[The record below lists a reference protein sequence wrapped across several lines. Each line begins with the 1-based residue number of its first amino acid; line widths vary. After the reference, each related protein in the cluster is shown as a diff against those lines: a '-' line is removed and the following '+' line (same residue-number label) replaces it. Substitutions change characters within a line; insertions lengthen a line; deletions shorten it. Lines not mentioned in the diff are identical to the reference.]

1 MKFKNYYIVE
11 RKLDAENRQKAKAML
26 NKIIELIGS
35 NSEKP
40 NREKDKSIFYW
51 IDPDYATIKLHFKKD
66 TGEFFAQYQPGSVET
81 IIIYVPNEFKQIFTA
96 KDDLKINQLAL
107 KILQSNPIP
116 LYHEIIHLLDN
127 ARFDITK
134 AVDKSDYINSP
145 AEFNAYFQMTAHK
158 FEEMLGEAIADGSF
172 EKYFGNSAQE
182 FIQKFLSDL
191 EATRPGTIE
200 GISKDKQRWYKRI
213 YHLYIQLLNN
223 YQEQK

>member
-1 MKFKNYYIVE
+1 MRFKNYYIVE
-11 RKLDAENRQKAKAML
+11 RKLDVENRQKAKVML
-26 NKIIELIGS
+26 NKIIEIIGS

-66 TGEFFAQYQPGSVET
+66 TGEFFAQYQPGNHDT
-81 IIIYVPNEFKQIFTA
+81 IIIYVPNEFRQIFTI
-96 KDDLKINQLAL
+96 KDDIKINQLAL

-134 AVDKSDYINSP
+134 AVDKSNYINSP
-145 AEFNAYFQMTAHK
+145 AEFNAYFQMIAHK
-158 FEEMLGEAIADGSF
+158 FEELLGEAIANKNF
-172 EKYFGNSAQE
+172 EKYFGASSHE
-182 FIQKFLSDL
+182 FIQKFLSEL

-200 GISKDKQRWYKRI
+200 SISKDKQRWYKRI
-213 YHLYIQLLNN
+213 YHLYIQLLNS